1 LCSACASCV
10 GGGQKIAYGTLDG
23 VYFQDLQEPN
33 REPNKV
39 LALIDVAQVD
49 VLDEYG
55 ILIVLSGQSRAP
67 FT

>member
-1 LCSACASCV
+1 
-10 GGGQKIAYGTLDG
+10 